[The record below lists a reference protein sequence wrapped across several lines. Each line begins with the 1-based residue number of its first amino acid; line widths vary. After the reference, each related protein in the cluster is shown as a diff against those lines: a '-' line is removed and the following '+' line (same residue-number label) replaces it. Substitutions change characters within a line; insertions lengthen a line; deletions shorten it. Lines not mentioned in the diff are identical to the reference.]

1 MFEKLRLQ
9 RVQLVAGRH
18 ALDGLDAT
26 ALGLR
31 AQYQARAH
39 QPAVDNDAA
48 CAAVTGAAAF
58 LGSHEPQV
66 VAQYVEQR
74 LLKLAQELDVIA
86 IDRG

>member
-1 MFEKLRLQ
+1 
-9 RVQLVAGRH
+9 VQLVADRH
-18 ALDGLDAT
+18 TLDGLYAA

-31 AQYQARAH
+31 AQYEARAH

-58 LGSHEPQV
+58 LGSSEPQV
-66 VAQYVEQR
+66 VPKHVEQR
-74 LLKLAQELDVIA
+74 LLRLAQELDIIA